1 MGTDDR
7 KNRTWGMKY
16 FLLVLCFLPLVLP
29 AQPTATLRVLSY
41 NIRNAKGMDNQTDY
55 ARIAGV
61 ITSAN
66 AELVALQELDSVT
79 QRSKGIDVLQT
90 LAANTGM
97 TGTYASA
104 IDYSGGKYGV
114 GILSKQ
120 KPLSVQRIPLP
131 GKEEKRVLLAV
142 EFDQYVFFCTHLSLT
157 EADRISAATII
168 DSVAARYRKPIILA
182 GDMNAAPESEFFK
195 QLSKQWQLVSGTAFT
210 FPAPQPDRCIDYIL
224 LRTPH
229 YWTLVQKMVLDE
241 PLASDHRPVL
251 VELSAKS
258 KQ

>member
-1 MGTDDR
+1 
-7 KNRTWGMKY
+7 MKY
-16 FLLVLCFLPLVLP
+16 LLLALCFLPLALP
-29 AQPTATLRVLSY
+29 AQPATGLRVLSY

-55 ARIAGV
+55 ARIVGV
-61 ITSAN
+61 IKSAN

-79 QRSKGIDVLQT
+79 QRSKGIDVLQI
-90 LAANTGM
+90 LAESTGM

-142 EFDQYVFFCTHLSLT
+142 AFEQYVFFCTHLSLT
-157 EADRISAATII
+157 EADRISAAAII
-168 DSVAARYRKPIILA
+168 DSVAAGYQKPIILA
-182 GDMNAAPESEFFK
+182 GDMNAAPESGFFK
-195 QLSKQWQLVSGTAFT
+195 QLSAEWQLVSGTAFT

-224 LRTPH
+224 LRKPH
-229 YWTLVQKMVLDE
+229 HWVPVQKKVLDE

-251 VELSAKS
+251 VELSARP